1 MAEPRRR
8 PRRAAISGIYSAT
21 TLPEGA
27 SSACRNPQPKAPPEL
42 ASFLEG
48 LPEPRIIVDS
58 DYRVVA
64 ANRAYRDRYSS
75 GEEIVGRRCHEVSH
89 GYDRP
94 CDQSGES
101 CPLRAARASG
111 HVERVLH
118 VHHTPRG
125 DEHVQVELTPVTKG
139 RGQPVL
145 FVEHMEPLPTTHA
158 SRSDTGLVGR
168 APAFTEMLALIAR
181 VAPTDTSVLLLGET
195 GTGKE
200 MVARAIHAASP
211 RANAPFV
218 AVDCS
223 GFAETLFESELFGHE
238 RGAFTG
244 ALARKAGLVE
254 AAAGGTLFLDEVGD
268 ITLGLQVK
276 LLRLLETGAFRRVGG
291 IEPLHADFRLIAA
304 THRDLARLVREERFR
319 SDLYFRIAAFPVTLP
334 PLRARPSDI
343 GLLAESLLARISEG
357 RPRTLSAEALAR
369 LQRYDFPGNIRELR
383 NILERASLLAD
394 GEHIGCEHLPVDAQ
408 ARGRVVGPT
417 LEDAERLA
425 LDEAL
430 KAHAGSRRSL
440 AATLGISER
449 TLYRKLRRLNPS
461 PMR

>member
-1 MAEPRRR
+1 
-8 PRRAAISGIYSAT
+8 
-21 TLPEGA
+21 
-27 SSACRNPQPKAPPEL
+27 
-42 ASFLEG
+42 
-48 LPEPRIIVDS
+48 
-58 DYRVVA
+58 
-64 ANRAYRDRYSS
+64 
-75 GEEIVGRRCHEVSH
+75 
-89 GYDRP
+89 
-94 CDQSGES
+94 
-101 CPLRAARASG
+101 
-111 HVERVLH
+111 
-118 VHHTPRG
+118 
-125 DEHVQVELTPVTKG
+125 
-139 RGQPVL
+139 
-145 FVEHMEPLPTTHA
+145 
-158 SRSDTGLVGR
+158 
-168 APAFTEMLALIAR
+168 MLALIAR

-200 MVARAIHAASP
+200 MAARAIHAASP

-304 THRDLARLVREERFR
+304 THRDLGRLVREERFR

-343 GLLAESLLARISEG
+343 GLLAESLLG
-357 RPRTLSAEALAR
+357 RMSQGQPRTLSAEALAR
-369 LQRYDFPGNIRELR
+369 LQTYDFPGNIRELR

-394 GEHIGCEHLPVDAQ
+394 AEHIGCEHLPDE
-408 ARGRVVGPT
+408 ARGRGTGDGLT
-417 LEDAERLA
+417 LEEVERRA
-425 LDEAL
+425 
-430 KAHAGSRRSL
+430 L
-440 AATLGISER
+440 AATLDAHVGNRRQLAASLGISER
-449 TLYRKLRRLNPS
+449 TLYRKLRGLDLTGGRRS
-461 PMR
+461 DK

>member
-1 MAEPRRR
+1 MPR
-8 PRRAAISGIYSAT
+8 PR
-21 TLPEGA
+21 
-27 SSACRNPQPKAPPEL
+27 PKAPPEL

-64 ANRAYRDRYSS
+64 ANRAYRDRYSN

-94 CDQSGES
+94 CDESGES

-111 HVERVLH
+111 HLERVLH

-125 DEHVQVELTPVTKG
+125 DEHVQVELTPVARG

-145 FVEHMEPLPTTHA
+145 FVERIEPLPTTHA
-158 SRSDTGLVGR
+158 SSSETGLVGR

-211 RANAPFV
+211 RAKAPFV

-291 IEPLHADFRLIAA
+291 VEPLHADFRLIAA
-304 THRDLARLVREERFR
+304 THRDLGRLVREERFR

-357 RPRTLSAEALAR
+357 RPRTLSTEALAR

-394 GEHIGCEHLPVDAQ
+394 GERIGCEHLPDDAQ
-408 ARGRVVGPT
+408 AEGRVAGPT
-417 LEDAERLA
+417 LEDAERHA

-430 KAHAGSRRSL
+430 KSHAGSRRSL
-440 AATLGISER
+440 AAKLGISER
-449 TLYRKLRRLNPS
+449 TLYRKLRRLQDAEKKKPPADCS
-461 PMR
+461 VGGSYV

>member
-1 MAEPRRR
+1 LRKPR
-8 PRRAAISGIYSAT
+8 
-21 TLPEGA
+21 
-27 SSACRNPQPKAPPEL
+27 PKAPPEL
-42 ASFLEG
+42 TSFLER
-48 LPEPRIIVDS
+48 LPEPRIVVDS

-64 ANRAYRDRYSS
+64 ANRAYRDSYAA
-75 GEEIVGRRCHEVSH
+75 GAGVVGRRCHEVSH

-94 CDQSGES
+94 CDESGES

-125 DEHVQVELTPVTKG
+125 DEHVQVELTPVTTG
-139 RGQPVL
+139 RGQPLL
-145 FVEHMEPLPTTHA
+145 FVERMEPLPTTHA

-168 APAFTEMLALIAR
+168 APAFSEMLALVSR

-291 IEPLHADFRLIAA
+291 TEPLHADFRLIAA
-304 THRDLARLVREERFR
+304 THRDLGRLVREERFR
-319 SDLYFRIAAFPVTLP
+319 SDLFFRIAAFPVTLP

-343 GLLAESLLARISEG
+343 GLLAESLLARTSQG
-357 RPRTLSAEALAR
+357 RPRTLSVEALAC

-394 GEHIGCEHLPVDAQ
+394 GEVIGCEHLPGGAQ
-408 ARGRVVGPT
+408 ALGRTPDLT
-417 LEDAERLA
+417 LEDAERRA
-425 LDEAL
+425 LDAAL

-449 TLYRKLRRLNPS
+449 TLYRKLRRLDVG

>member
-1 MAEPRRR
+1 
-8 PRRAAISGIYSAT
+8 
-21 TLPEGA
+21 L
-27 SSACRNPQPKAPPEL
+27 RNPRPKAPPEL

-64 ANRAYRDRYSS
+64 ANRAYRESYSN
-75 GEEIVGRRCHEVSH
+75 GEEVVGRRCHEVSH

-94 CDQSGES
+94 CDESGET

-125 DEHVQVELTPVTKG
+125 DEHVQVELTPVTRQ
-139 RGQPVL
+139 RGQPIL
-145 FVEHMEPLPTTHA
+145 FVERMEPLPTTHA

-211 RANAPFV
+211 RANAPFI

-304 THRDLARLVREERFR
+304 THRDLGRLVREERFR

-343 GLLAESLLARISEG
+343 GLLAESLLGRISQG
-357 RPRTLSAEALAR
+357 QPRTLSAEALAR
-369 LQRYDFPGNIRELR
+369 LKAYDFPGNIRELR

-394 GEHIGCEHLPVDAQ
+394 AEQIGCEHLPGEAR
-408 ARGRVVGPT
+408 ARGPGDGST
-417 LEDAERLA
+417 LEEVERRA
-425 LDEAL
+425 
-430 KAHAGSRRSL
+430 L
-440 AATLGISER
+440 AATLDAHVGNRRQLAASLGISER
-449 TLYRKLRRLNPS
+449 TLYRKLRGLDLAGGRRS
-461 PMR
+461 DK